1 MSAAYGEGARRFR
14 WGLAAIAA
22 GAAVVRLGVYFRYYR
37 GTQFGF
43 NSAPY
48 YSQTAIALADGRWF
62 VDSTGR
68 PAAEHEPVT
77 TLLLAPVSWIDTPED
92 WQRLVTVLTGVAAV
106 VVIGLVGRR
115 LGGDRVGL
123 VARPGRPVPGAVAQ
137 RRPGDVGEPGRPR
150 RRAVDAGGT
159 GLAGAPHAGVGRGH
173 GGGRRGGGAGGPSWA
188 C

>member
-43 NSAPY
+43 NDAPY
-48 YSQTAIALADGRWF
+48 YSRTPSRWRTGGGSSTPPGGR
-62 VDSTGR
+62 R
-68 PAAEHEPVT
+68 PTRHHAA
-77 TLLLAPVSWIDTPED
+77 ARPVSWIDTPED
-92 WQRLVTVLTGVAAV
+92 WQRLVTVVTGVAAV

-115 LGGDRVGL
+115 LGGDRVGWWG
-123 VARPGRPVPGAVAQ
+123 RPGRPVPGAVAQ

-150 RRAVDAGGT
+150 RRWMLAALVWQARPTPVWAAVMGVA
-159 GLAGAPHAGVGRGH
+159 AGVAALR
-173 GGGRRGGGAGGPSWA
+173 GPSWA